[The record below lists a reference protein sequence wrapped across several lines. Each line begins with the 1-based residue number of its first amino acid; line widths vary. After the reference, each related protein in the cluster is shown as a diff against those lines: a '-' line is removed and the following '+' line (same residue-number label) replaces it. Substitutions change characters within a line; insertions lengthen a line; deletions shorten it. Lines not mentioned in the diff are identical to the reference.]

1 MIVLSLEDVEPTAE
15 NIRDGTYPLSRTLIM
30 VTRGEI
36 SDQNTLIRT
45 WFDYVLGRE
54 GQEIVSKVGLVR
66 VD

>member
-1 MIVLSLEDVEPTAE
+1 M
-15 NIRDGTYPLSRTLIM
+15 IM

-36 SDQNTLIRT
+36 SGQSTLIRT